1 MKFIEGAD
9 VVIHD
14 AQYFE
19 DEYSSHVGWGHATP
33 AHAVDTATKG
43 QAKKLVLFHY
53 EPGHTDEQLAEVE
66 KKYAGNALEVVVAKE
81 GLVVEA

>member
-66 KKYAGNALEVVVAKE
+66 KNMQVTRWKLLWQKKGW
-81 GLVVEA
+81 